1 MKTVFSI
8 LSALLLLLTTPVAH
22 SAGTNKS
29 FAENNTD
36 TISINHQFD
45 GQTSEWPASVFETD
59 KETGIRFAAH
69 NDASSFYIAME
80 IPNQAMQM
88 KMMRMG
94 ASFYI
99 DLKGKKKENTGIEF
113 PIKKEMRG
121 NYAANTNMRQT
132 SGNHTDND
140 AQSRPD
146 PKAMRMA
153 LAINLIKLKLFG
165 FSDDEPKEQVLL
177 VDGSA
182 NIAFSWD
189 SSDVMHIEYRIPL
202 TMIDKPA
209 SLQNKLVSYGWKIN
223 GVQTP
228 ASPGA
233 AVPPGRGSRMP
244 AGGSRLGSSNIPNQA
259 DMEKIMQEQSF
270 WSKYTFIL

>member
-8 LSALLLLLTTPVAH
+8 LFASLLLLTTPVVYG
-22 SAGTNKS
+22 AGTNKS
-29 FAENNTD
+29 FLEKSTD

-45 GQTSEWPASVFETD
+45 GLTSEWPASVFETD
-59 KETGIRFAAH
+59 KETGIRYAAH
-69 NDASSFYIAME
+69 NDASSFYVAME

-99 DLKGKKKENTGIEF
+99 DLKGKKKENMGIEF
-113 PIKKEMRG
+113 PIKKDMTG
-121 NYAANTNMRQT
+121 NFASNTNMRQT
-132 SGNHTDND
+132 SGNQTDND

-165 FSDDEPKEQVLL
+165 FTDEEPKEQVLL

-189 SSDVMHIEYRIPL
+189 SSDVMHIEYRIPI
-202 TMIDKPA
+202 TMFDKPA
-209 SLQNKLVSYGWKIN
+209 SLQNKLVSFGLKIN